1 MLVPLRVTVLMPAP
15 VKLPWRTSYGATL
28 TCTCS
33 IASSEIGATPVRSP
47 MPPVVTPRPNEL
59 LKYDPSTVMLFARL
73 SWPAIEPLPPYCGV
87 RRVMS
92 VMRPEMVGSVAS
104 SSRVTAVAAPVR
116 PELNTGSLVPTTVI
130 VSAIDATFSAN
141 GTSCATPSCSETLS
155 LTSVVNPLSVAVIL

>member
-1 MLVPLRVTVLMPAP
+1 
-15 VKLPWRTSYGATL
+15 
-28 TCTCS
+28 
-33 IASSEIGATPVRSP
+33 

-116 PELNTGSLVPTTVI
+116 PELKTGSLVPTTVI
-130 VSAIDATFSAN
+130 VSETEATLRPK
-141 GTSCATPSCSETLS
+141 TRSCVTPR
-155 LTSVVNPLSVAVIL
+155 LTERLFFASVVNPGIDAVTVYGPPTLMPGMTNRPSPCVTAS